1 MTVISD
7 YAFERAPA
15 TGIVHVLDATR
26 MLLRMALRF
35 AALSSI
41 LVAVFIWLAPGA
53 SWENDVMLFKLALSV
68 ASIFVAIACWQAAA
82 PPLPPTV
89 EVDVSRGELRLVRE
103 GAPADQ
109 RLVKRCAFVDLQVVE
124 LKGRHIAF
132 WEKGGHLLAE
142 ITLSNATAHAVLLH
156 ALRQAGK
163 LD

>member
-1 MTVISD
+1 MTIASE

-15 TGIVHVLDATR
+15 IGIVHVLDASR

-35 AALSSI
+35 ASFASVM
-41 LVAVFIWLAPGA
+41 VAVFIWLAPGA
-53 SWENDVMLFKLALSV
+53 SWENDVMLFKLALSA
-68 ASIFVAIACWQAAA
+68 ASVLVAIACWQAAA

-89 EVDVSRGELRLVRE
+89 EVDVRRGELRLVRE
-103 GAPADQ
+103 GAPADK
-109 RLVKRCAFVDLQVVE
+109 RLVKRCAFADLQVVE

-156 ALRQAGK
+156 ELRTAGK
-163 LD
+163 LA